1 MNLVK
6 DVFAT
11 WNRDFR
17 LLAGAVF
24 SVGFFFG
31 IQLTL
36 YNNFIVERLGIEA
49 HELGYVEALREIPG
63 FLNAL
68 FIALI
73 VSMAPPVIAG
83 VCLIVMGVGI
93 MAYAKVTTVVALA
106 VFSLLWSVGFH
117 CWVPLQQVMAL
128 TFSPEGMKG
137 RWLGQLRSVSSLA
150 WLLAIGFSML
160 TYEFL
165 KIFSYE
171 GLFVVAGMSTVLGG
185 IAVMFASRKR
195 PQIREK
201 GFVFNRRYGL
211 FYALNFLQ
219 GCRKQM
225 FITFAIFALVK
236 IHGMPVEVT
245 MRLVLINQVL
255 ITLTSPLMGRLVDR
269 YGERLMLS
277 LSYAGL
283 TFVFFGYAVIQHRP
297 TLYLL
302 YCIDNL
308 IFFGGIALTTYLHK
322 IAREEDLGPTLSM
335 GVTMNHVAAVAAP
348 VAGGL
353 VWHYFGY
360 QVIFFSGAVLALI
373 SLVVSQWVHPER
385 VLLADREQGELSGG
399 KPATEAVL

>member
-1 MNLVK
+1 MSFVK

-11 WNRDFR
+11 WNRSFR

-49 HELGYVEALREIPG
+49 HQLGYVEALREMPG

-117 CWVPLQQVMAL
+117 CWVPLQQVMTL
-128 TFSPEGMKG
+128 TLSPEGMKG
-137 RWLGQLRSVSSLA
+137 KWLGQLRSVSSLA
-150 WLLAIGFSML
+150 WLLAIGFCML

-283 TFVFFGYAVIQHRP
+283 MVVFFGYAVVQHRP

-322 IAREEDLGPTLSM
+322 IAREEDLRPTLSM
-335 GVTMNHVAAVAAP
+335 GVTMNHFAAVAAP
-348 VAGGL
+348 VVGGL
-353 VWHYFGY
+353 VWRYFGY
-360 QVIFFSGAVLALI
+360 QVIFFSGSALALI

-385 VLLADREQGELSGG
+385 VLLADREPGELPGG
-399 KPATEAVL
+399 KPATEAAS